1 MDLVIISGGP
11 GAGKTTL
18 INALS
23 AQGYMTFAEG
33 SRTLIEEQS
42 ARADGILPW
51 TNLPAFAELC
61 LALMSEQK
69 RQASGA
75 TVAFF
80 DRAIPDIIGYLK
92 MGRCEVPTALH
103 QASQGYY
110 AKVFVCKPESSI
122 YVQDEVRPHTF
133 AEALQIHQMLVEC
146 YRELGYQVVEV
157 PWGSV
162 AERVAFILQ
171 YVR

>member
-42 ARADGILPW
+42 VRADGILPW

-75 TVAFF
+75 KVAFF
-80 DRAIPDIIGYLK
+80 DPRHSRYHWLSQNG
-92 MGRCEVPTALH
+92 AL
-103 QASQGYY
+103 
-110 AKVFVCKPESSI
+110 
-122 YVQDEVRPHTF
+122 
-133 AEALQIHQMLVEC
+133 
-146 YRELGYQVVEV
+146 
-157 PWGSV
+157 
-162 AERVAFILQ
+162 
-171 YVR
+171 

>member
-42 ARADGILPW
+42 VRANGILPW

-69 RQASGA
+69 RQTRVVHLCPRRSAA
-75 TVAFF
+75 T
-80 DRAIPDIIGYLK
+80 
-92 MGRCEVPTALH
+92 H
-103 QASQGYY
+103 
-110 AKVFVCKPESSI
+110 VC
-122 YVQDEVRPHTF
+122 R
-133 AEALQIHQMLVEC
+133 
-146 YRELGYQVVEV
+146 
-157 PWGSV
+157 SV
-162 AERVAFILQ
+162 ADSSNVGGMLP
-171 YVR
+171 

>member
-42 ARADGILPW
+42 VRADGILPW

-80 DRAIPDIIGYLK
+80 DRALPDIIGYLK
-92 MGRCEVPTALH
+92 MGRCEVPTALYH
-103 QASQGYY
+103 ASQGYY
-110 AKVFVCKPESSI
+110 AKVIVGSI
-122 YVQDEVRPHTF
+122 YLSASQQIVIDLLNSISIMPEAVQVN
-133 AEALQIHQMLVEC
+133 
-146 YRELGYQVVEV
+146 
-157 PWGSV
+157 
-162 AERVAFILQ
+162 
-171 YVR
+171 